1 VIIRSNHVFGLLLV
15 DDKNDKLCVA
25 TDFEPLL
32 MTNQYQAELLEKVSR
47 TFALTI
53 PQLPSPLSD
62 WVSNAYL
69 LCRIAD
75 TIEDEPVLDCDT
87 KSTLILRFLDVLS
100 GQYASTDFSES
111 VTSKLSDAT
120 PEAEHELLSQ
130 TPAVIAE
137 YQQFP
142 AQVQHILA
150 RCVTIMSEGMTH
162 YQHVASPDGLADQAA
177 LDKYC
182 YVVAGVVGEMLTE
195 LFIAYRPSLAA
206 HQQDLK
212 ALSVSFGLG
221 LQLTNIL
228 KDVWDDARRDVCWW
242 PQSILKQRI
251 CCPPQEKQSFLETK
265 TQLLSVAQGHLCD
278 ALDYTLL
285 LPTEEQG
292 IRQFCLWALGM
303 ATQTLRVIQ
312 SSPDYLN
319 GSTVK
324 ISRKTVKQVII
335 TSRLLGRSN
344 WGLRCLFRWWS
355 RGLKCQRR
363 SYHELYRT
371 VSCW

>member
-1 VIIRSNHVFGLLLV
+1 
-15 DDKNDKLCVA
+15 
-25 TDFEPLL
+25 
-32 MTNQYQAELLEKVSR
+32 
-47 TFALTI
+47 
-53 PQLPSPLSD
+53 
-62 WVSNAYL
+62 
-69 LCRIAD
+69 
-75 TIEDEPVLDCDT
+75 
-87 KSTLILRFLDVLS
+87 
-100 GQYASTDFSES
+100 
-111 VTSKLSDAT
+111 
-120 PEAEHELLSQ
+120 
-130 TPAVIAE
+130 
-137 YQQFP
+137 
-142 AQVQHILA
+142 
-150 RCVTIMSEGMTH
+150 MTH